1 MDVIQHPANN
11 MMLCISPA
19 GDMLVPGSATFNE
32 RIGYQNPDFDIGDYA
47 VRNMGFVAVARTAP
61 DAYKFR
67 FRPEL
72 VSGKAAEAMV
82 RFIAGREART
92 IEIEVFIDTW
102 RSETH
107 PNGPG
112 AVQRILQLCAA
123 PPTST
128 PARQRQRFQVQPL
141 ELEQATGDYGN
152 PMKPIFQKWRVS
164 SGTFDD
170 TTLPFVMRYGTSLNM
185 TIFAAK
191 TRSDPLCFQFVSD
204 AVKLFDTATK
214 TSLIGMPIE
223 AQPDKEYGAWI
234 VPQYRS
240 VVDSGQPRMDV
251 VSANV
256 LKPTGGT
263 RDITYQRLLLPWR
276 YGLDGVIVTTTI
288 ILLSTERES
297 LANDNTPRHVVTK

>member
-1 MDVIQHPANN
+1 MDLIQHPANT

-19 GDMLVPGSATFNE
+19 GDMLVPGSAAFNE
-32 RIGYQNPDFDIGDYA
+32 RVGYQNPDFDIGDYA
-47 VRNMGFVAVARTAP
+47 VRNMGFVAVTRIGP
-61 DAYKFR
+61 DEYKLR

-72 VSGKAAEAMV
+72 VSGKAVEAMT
-82 RFIAGREART
+82 RFLGSREARS
-92 IEIEVFIDTW
+92 IVLEVFVDSW

-107 PNGPG
+107 AND
-112 AVQRILQLCAA
+112 AALAQRIVDLCAA
-123 PPTST
+123 PPATQ
-128 PARQRQRFQVQPL
+128 PQHKRQRFHVQPL
-141 ELEQATGDYGN
+141 ALEQATGDYGN
-152 PMKPIFQKWRVS
+152 PMKPIFQKWRIS

-170 TTLPFVMRYGTSLNM
+170 TTLPFVMRYGMSLNM

-240 VVDSGQPRMDV
+240 VVESGRPRMDV
-251 VSANV
+251 VKANV
-256 LKPTGGT
+256 MKPAGGT
-263 RDITYQRLLLPWR
+263 RDITYQRMLLPWR
-276 YGLDGVIVTTTI
+276 YGLEGVIVTTTI

-297 LANDNTPRHVVTK
+297 LANDNTPRLVLSK